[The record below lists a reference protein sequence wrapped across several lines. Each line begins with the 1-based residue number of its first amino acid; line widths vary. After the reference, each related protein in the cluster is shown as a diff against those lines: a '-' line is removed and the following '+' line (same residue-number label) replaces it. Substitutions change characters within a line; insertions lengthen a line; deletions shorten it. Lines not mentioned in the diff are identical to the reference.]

1 MHFLHLWTHVDDMW
15 TTCGRHVP
23 EHVGLAHPCTRA
35 ASDSWLST
43 GPIFLKSSGRP
54 FPQEN
59 EKKVVIF
66 IASLPN
72 TAAISKKYSF
82 TKTLMKVL
90 PLRKENEKKIKK
102 MRQRRLELRPS
113 VWKTDILPLNYWRSE
128 KLLKLRLYMLKKGG
142 RLTW

>member
-1 MHFLHLWTHVDDMW
+1 M
-15 TTCGRHVP
+15 
-23 EHVGLAHPCTRA
+23 
-35 ASDSWLST
+35 
-43 GPIFLKSSGRP
+43 
-54 FPQEN
+54 
-59 EKKVVIF
+59 IF